1 MAKSNNQ
8 TSAGEG
14 SVDQFVDSLTDKQQ
28 AEDSRKLLD
37 IFNSVTGKPPVMWG
51 TAMIGYGKLN
61 ITYTS
66 GREVEWFNI
75 GFSPRKGKL
84 TLYVTFEADK
94 LTSQYPKLGKYEIG
108 KGCIYIKRLS
118 DVDLH
123 ELEKLVKK
131 AYELGWQSPER
142 SDDREQFVKV
152 EPKE

>member
-8 TSAGEG
+8 TAAGEG

-75 GFSPRKGKL
+75 VNADDECFVAKYRVGITGALRDKSP
-84 TLYVTFEADK
+84 
-94 LTSQYPKLGKYEIG
+94 
-108 KGCIYIKRLS
+108 
-118 DVDLH
+118 LH
-123 ELEKLVKK
+123 LLHGHS
-131 AYELGWQSPER
+131 AITQ
-142 SDDREQFVKV
+142 
-152 EPKE
+152 